1 MLKTI
6 IFDMDG
12 VIINSEAQHNRAM
25 MQVLESH
32 GAKVDTGYHSRFVGT
47 STQKMAEIC
56 IQDLA
61 LDIDTDTLV
70 QELKQAKKRILA
82 EEGYQ
87 TMPGVIENIKSLA
100 QEGIKLAIASSSSA
114 SEIENMMK
122 ALKIRKYFDCII
134 SASRVEKPKP
144 APDLFN
150 TALKEM
156 GTNATEAM
164 VIEDST
170 NGLEAAKNA
179 GICCVGFLNPD
190 SGEQDLKDADVILE
204 SFEGITPA
212 FYYNIYQRSQGK
224 PITIASTKRLLIRE
238 LIADDIE
245 ELYPIYQDP
254 DVRRFIDDIDDYM
267 DMEKAKQ
274 EAYIRNVYSFYGYGL
289 WGVFSKTSGGLIGRC
304 GIENHNVDGKQEI
317 MLSYLLDSN
326 HWGYGYALECCRA
339 ILDYALNE
347 LHIHRIVAVIDK
359 ANERSLHTAKNL
371 GMEAE
376 KELTYKGR
384 DSILY
389 SIKL

>member
-1 MLKTI
+1 MLKTV

-12 VIINSEAQHNRAM
+12 VIINSEDQHNRAM

-32 GAKVDTGYHSRFVGT
+32 GAKVDTSYHSRFVGT
-47 STQKMAEIC
+47 STKKMAEIC
-56 IQDLA
+56 IQDLN
-61 LDIDTDTLV
+61 LDIDTDTLL
-70 QELKQAKKRILA
+70 QELKQAKKQILA

-87 TMPGVIENIKSLA
+87 PLPGIIENIKLLT

-114 SEIENMMK
+114 GEIESMMK

-134 SASRVEKPKP
+134 SASQVKNPKP
-144 APDLFN
+144 APDLFE

-156 GTNATEAM
+156 GTNSAEAM
-164 VIEDST
+164 VVEDST
-170 NGLEAAKNA
+170 NGIEAAKNA
-179 GICCVGFLNPD
+179 GICCVGFSNPD
-190 SGEQDLKDADVILE
+190 SGEQDLTDADVILE
-204 SFEGITPA
+204 SFEGITPS
-212 FYYNIYQRSQGK
+212 FYYHIHQRSQGK
-224 PITIASTKRLLIRE
+224 PVTIASTKRLLIRE
-238 LIADDIE
+238 LVVDDIE

-267 DMEKAKQ
+267 DQEKEKQ
-274 EAYIRNVYSFYGYGL
+274 EAYIKNVYSFYGYGL

-304 GIENHNVDGKQEI
+304 GIENQTIDGTQEI

-339 ILDYALNE
+339 IFEYAVNE
-347 LHIHRIVAVIDK
+347 LHIHRIVAVVDK
-359 ANERSLHTAKNL
+359 ANERSLRTVRKL
-371 GMEAE
+371 GMEPE

-384 DSILY
+384 DSVLY